1 MMAKNV
7 KIYLTK
13 KDHKTAK
20 IKRRYHTYK
29 HIVNILNSFNTKLQV
44 KNNEFAIK
52 DKIKDL

>member
-1 MMAKNV
+1 MAKNV
-7 KIYLTK
+7 KNYLTK
-13 KDHKTAK
+13 KGHENAK

-29 HIVNILNSFNTKLQV
+29 HTVNILNSVNTELQV

>member
-7 KIYLTK
+7 KNYLTK
-13 KDHKTAK
+13 KGHENAK

-29 HIVNILNSFNTKLQV
+29 HTVNILNSVNTELQV